1 MAKGVVWGGGSG
13 ARQIAEE
20 RAEPYTILEDATVN
34 GRLEQ
39 YHRDIP
45 RTCTCT
51 WIWRDQRQ
59 RYERVF
65 YIDGCPWHA

>member
-20 RAEPYTILEDATVN
+20 RTEPYTALEHATAC
-34 GRLEQ
+34 GWLDE

-45 RTCTCT
+45 ESCTCV
-51 WIWRDQRQ
+51 WIWRQKNL
-59 RYERVF
+59 RYERIF
-65 YIDGCPWHA
+65 HATGCPWHA